1 MMTAEEARRLTNE
14 SADKTLKEIE
24 GQIRDA
30 AKNSNTSVT
39 VNFPE
44 NLLGIVKKKLSEAGY
59 EITMCM
65 NYQVE
70 MVTMAKINISWDEAV
85 E

>member
-1 MMTAEEARRLTNE
+1 MTAEDARRLTNE

-39 VNFPE
+39 VHFPE
-44 NLLGIVKKKLSEAGY
+44 NLLGIVKKKLKEAGY

-70 MVTMAKINISWDEAV
+70 MVTMAKINISWDKAV

>member
-1 MMTAEEARRLTNE
+1 MTAEEARGLTNE

-39 VNFPE
+39 VHFPE
-44 NLLGIVKKKLSEAGY
+44 NLLGIVTKKLNEAGY

-70 MVTMAKINISWDEAV
+70 MVTMAKINISWDKAV